1 VKKAEKSDVS
11 KKILHLTV
19 QNPVDLSVF
28 CVLCNQSLSVLA
40 LYCEGL

>member
-1 VKKAEKSDVS
+1 MEKSEVY
-11 KKILHLTV
+11 KKILYLTV

-28 CVLCNQSLSVLA
+28 CVLCNQALSVLV